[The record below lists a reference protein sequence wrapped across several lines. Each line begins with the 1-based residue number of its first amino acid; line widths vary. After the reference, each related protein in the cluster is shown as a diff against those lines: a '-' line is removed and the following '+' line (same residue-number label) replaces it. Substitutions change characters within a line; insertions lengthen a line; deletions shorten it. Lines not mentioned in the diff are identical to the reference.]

1 MSHSPEL
8 DHLAARWAEAPD
20 GTAFAA
26 LADGLRKAGALAE
39 AEAVALVGLSRHPE
53 LVPGLIALAK
63 VREAQGDLAG
73 ASATLQR
80 ALGAD
85 PSHPVVLEALAGLA
99 AASGDPEGSRAWL
112 MVAEATE
119 DDAGVGPAPDLADS
133 TAPPEA
139 IAVFEAE
146 TAAEDDWNDGGL
158 WPDDDAAD
166 ADSDAP
172 ELVTESLANLFFHQ
186 GHLDRAAAAFRTLA
200 DRHPEQVEFVGR
212 AEAIER
218 DLQARRPRP
227 FDSAVSGGTPL
238 GEWLARVAAA
248 APAVSAR
255 DEGFDAFYEA
265 PLPAAR
271 DTADFTAFQDWLKGL
286 GR

>member
-39 AEAVALVGLSRHPE
+39 AEAVALVGLARHPG
-53 LVPGLIALAK
+53 LVPGLLALAR
-63 VREAQGDLAG
+63 VREAQGDLGG
-73 ASATLQR
+73 ATAALQR
-80 ALGAD
+80 ALGED
-85 PSHPVVLEALAGLA
+85 PSHPMVLEALADLA

-112 MVAEATE
+112 MVAEAAE
-119 DDAGVGPAPDLADS
+119 AAES
-133 TAPPEA
+133 TFTTDPEA
-139 IAVFEAE
+139 VAELETVVTAEAE
-146 TAAEDDWNDGGL
+146 VGADDGWDEGEL
-158 WPDDDAAD
+158 WPTDDPAEPEGE
-166 ADSDAP
+166 SP
-172 ELVTESLANLFFHQ
+172 ELVTESLANLFLNQ

-200 DRHPEQVEFVGR
+200 DRHPDHAEFAGR
-212 AEAIER
+212 ADALER
-218 DLQARRPRP
+218 DMHARRPRP
-227 FDSAVSGGTPL
+227 FDAAVSGGTPV
-238 GEWLARVAAA
+238 GEWLGRVAAA
-248 APAVSAR
+248 APEVAPR

-271 DTADFTAFQDWLKGL
+271 DTADFAAFQDWLKGL